1 MGSVFWFF
9 LFILTIWVVG
19 FYFELRY
26 WTLHPVAFQEKFL
39 SSSIFFIPFAIFII
53 LFFLPSRFLLYKT
66 SFSLI
71 FLIILLFAGS
81 YLLRKRVK
89 MIRGWLKERE
99 EWKEAIEKEIKEMQG
114 RK

>member
-1 MGSVFWFF
+1 MSSVLWFF
-9 LFILTIWVVG
+9 LFILTVWIIG

-26 WTLHPVAFQEKFL
+26 WTLHPVTFQEKLL
-39 SSSIFFIPFAIFII
+39 SSSIFLIPFAIFFI
-53 LFFLPSRFLLYKT
+53 LFFLPFRFLLFKT

-71 FLIILLFAGS
+71 FLITFLFAGS

-99 EWKEAIEKEIKEMQG
+99 EWKAALEKEIKQMQ
-114 RK
+114 KKK

>member
-1 MGSVFWFF
+1 M
-9 LFILTIWVVG
+9 G

-26 WTLHPVAFQEKFL
+26 WSLHPVAFQEKLL
-39 SSSIFFIPFAIFII
+39 SLSIFLIPFAIFFI
-53 LFFLPSRFLLYKT
+53 LFFLPFRFLFFKT

-89 MIRGWLKERE
+89 MIRGWLKDRE
-99 EWKEAIEKEIKEMQG
+99 EWKEAIEREIKEMQG
-114 RK
+114 KK